1 MKIVYHE
8 PMNTYQSPD
17 WSEVEIDWTAG
28 LPANRLFEDHELPL
42 NKDTRYAMSVSPD
55 LLLDSSGQFIPLRAQ
70 PTIEFP
76 NLIHSRCE

>member
-1 MKIVYHE
+1 
-8 PMNTYQSPD
+8 MNSYQSPD
-17 WSEVEIDWTAG
+17 RNEVEIDWTAG

-70 PTIEFP
+70 TIAALPT
-76 NLIHSRCE
+76 